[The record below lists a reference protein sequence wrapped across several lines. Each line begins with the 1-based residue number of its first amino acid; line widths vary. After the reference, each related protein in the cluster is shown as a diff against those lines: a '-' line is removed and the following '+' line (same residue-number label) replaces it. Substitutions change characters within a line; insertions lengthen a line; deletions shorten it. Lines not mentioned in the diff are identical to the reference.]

1 MPMLLKRAEDTLLHT
16 LTLKGFPEITKVAYS
31 KEAPQ
36 SKEPRWDPVTG
47 AHSVSSENW
56 TIETDGV
63 ALKKVLAVGKVDHT
77 RTTSND
83 VIEILTVLGVEAAR
97 LSLIHELRFVL
108 GSYGIY
114 VNYRHLATLCDIMTT
129 RGILTAITRH
139 GINRVDSGALRK
151 CSFEETVEILLEA
164 AFHAEVDP
172 LSGVTENIILG
183 QLAPY
188 GTGSFDVMM
197 DTDMLKEANDNEG
210 AAGYVYAASPG
221 VQQSDVI
228 GPGGIYCSSPF
239 LLSPVAEGGGG
250 ESAWVAAPVGGTP
263 GYGPRFTPVAAREWM
278 GGGATPLA
286 EPATTPVGGPATG
299 LYQRAGLAQPAPGA
313 SPIYDPHGS
322 NGAATPA
329 PSGGQSGYS
338 PTGGYQPYRG
348 GAAASPGYQPQ
359 LAGGSPARTPGYYG
373 APQGS
378 AAAYNLQTAGGRTP
392 GYQAGGQSGRSP
404 AYRAPTM
411 GQSPGYTP
419 GNPAYSPTQHHY
431 GLPDPAHPP
440 GGAPGQGGQ
449 PER

>member
-1 MPMLLKRAEDTLLHT
+1 MLLKQAEDTLLHT

-31 KEAPQ
+31 REAPQ
-36 SKEPRWDPVTG
+36 SKEPRWDPETG
-47 AHSVSSENW
+47 AHSISSENW
-56 TIETDGV
+56 IIETDGV

-197 DTDMLKEANDNEG
+197 DTDMLKEANATQG
-210 AAGYVYAASPG
+210 AAGYVDAASPG
-221 VQQSDVI
+221 VQQSDA
-228 GPGGIYCSSPF
+228 PF
-239 LLSPVAEGGGG
+239 FP
-250 ESAWVAAPVGGTP
+250 
-263 GYGPRFTPVAAREWM
+263 
-278 GGGATPLA
+278 
-286 EPATTPVGGPATG
+286 
-299 LYQRAGLAQPAPGA
+299 
-313 SPIYDPHGS
+313 
-322 NGAATPA
+322 
-329 PSGGQSGYS
+329 
-338 PTGGYQPYRG
+338 
-348 GAAASPGYQPQ
+348 
-359 LAGGSPARTPGYYG
+359 
-373 APQGS
+373 
-378 AAAYNLQTAGGRTP
+378 
-392 GYQAGGQSGRSP
+392 
-404 AYRAPTM
+404 
-411 GQSPGYTP
+411 
-419 GNPAYSPTQHHY
+419 
-431 GLPDPAHPP
+431 
-440 GGAPGQGGQ
+440 
-449 PER
+449 